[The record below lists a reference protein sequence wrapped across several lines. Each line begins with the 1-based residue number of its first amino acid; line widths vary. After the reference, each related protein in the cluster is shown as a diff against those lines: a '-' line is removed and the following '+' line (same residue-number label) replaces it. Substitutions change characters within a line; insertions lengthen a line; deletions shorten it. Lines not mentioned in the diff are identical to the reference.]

1 MWYSEHKDPSLELT
15 CRPPGTQY
23 GLSSKLKSRGGAR
36 VRVDPEERG
45 RRGLGQMS
53 ARPTQTSGL
62 SGGDQARTA
71 NVMDKECG
79 GGWDESS
86 LCPFPQRRLC
96 LLPSWNP
103 PARRAGVRKKA
114 GFATP
119 GAGRWRIVES

>member
-62 SGGDQARTA
+62 SGGDQAKTA

-86 LCPFPQRRLC
+86 LCPFPPEET
-96 LLPSWNP
+96 LLVAFLESSCQESWSEEK
-103 PARRAGVRKKA
+103 GWVCYSW
-114 GFATP
+114 G
-119 GAGRWRIVES
+119 WEVENC